1 VAAARRVLGITDLE
15 ATLRRLTSEEPPNA
29 HDAEPQSKALR
40 ARGEQLL
47 ARSAQ
52 FAPDGDG
59 HPAFGVVLEEL
70 APDEVRILR
79 VLAVE
84 GDQAALDV
92 QSSGALGG
100 ASVVAHR
107 LSMVDQ
113 VAGCANPERIQ
124 LYLDNLARLGLVRED
139 DDPLEEEAYEVLEAQ
154 QQVSEAKARAAK
166 GTSRAKVVRRR
177 LALSDFGRSFCE
189 TCIPAT
195 S

>member
-1 VAAARRVLGITDLE
+1 
-15 ATLRRLTSEEPPNA
+15 
-29 HDAEPQSKALR
+29 
-40 ARGEQLL
+40 
-47 ARSAQ
+47 
-52 FAPDGDG
+52 
-59 HPAFGVVLEEL
+59 
-70 APDEVRILR
+70 
-79 VLAVE
+79 
-84 GDQAALDV
+84 
-92 QSSGALGG
+92 
-100 ASVVAHR
+100 
-107 LSMVDQ
+107 MVDQ